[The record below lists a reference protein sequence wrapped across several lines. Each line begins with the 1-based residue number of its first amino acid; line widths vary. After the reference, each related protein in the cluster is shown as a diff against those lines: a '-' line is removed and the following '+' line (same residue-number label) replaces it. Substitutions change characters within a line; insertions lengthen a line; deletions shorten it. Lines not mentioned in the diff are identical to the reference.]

1 MTGKGYFSRLESK
14 FTFIYTIILIAVIA
28 CIACS
33 IGQYSNS
40 ILKKKSLDNCIQ
52 KLDFAGERYEQILD
66 RIENESLLLTLN
78 QAARYE
84 SAKKEDSSPYEEHM
98 EAASFSSY
106 LVEFLSTQSAV
117 ESISYYSWDGS
128 FFYQDNYG
136 AQPSVKIEV
145 PREIRDEFFHSSQ
158 KSFWY
163 IHEPA
168 APYSGGNLTFTCLK
182 KSFAFT

>member
-14 FTFIYTIILIAVIA
+14 FTFMYTIILIVVIT

-40 ILKKKSLDNCIQ
+40 ILKKKSLDSCIQ
-52 KLDFAGERYEQILD
+52 KLDFAGERFEQILD

-84 SAKKEDSSPYEEHM
+84 AAKKGDNSPYEEHM

-106 LVEFLSTQSAV
+106 LVE
-117 ESISYYSWDGS
+117 
-128 FFYQDNYG
+128 
-136 AQPSVKIEV
+136 
-145 PREIRDEFFHSSQ
+145 
-158 KSFWY
+158 
-163 IHEPA
+163 
-168 APYSGGNLTFTCLK
+168 
-182 KSFAFT
+182 